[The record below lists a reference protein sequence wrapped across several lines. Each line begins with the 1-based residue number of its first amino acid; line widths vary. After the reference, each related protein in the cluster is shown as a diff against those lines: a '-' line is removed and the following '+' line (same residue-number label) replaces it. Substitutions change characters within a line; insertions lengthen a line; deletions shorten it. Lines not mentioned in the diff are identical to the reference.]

1 MLMRHFHPR
10 PCCIGLL
17 LVWAVFALHGQD
29 KAPTPWQ
36 GAAFSA
42 SPRDVRNA
50 AAKIKAD
57 RYSSATILSDEIFI
71 SIDAANRVIH
81 RQHFVYRVDSSDA
94 MRWAGIVEALY
105 SPWRQKKPDIR
116 ARVIT
121 ADGRVST
128 LNASVLTE
136 APAHDQR
143 PDIYEDERVVS
154 GPLPSVG
161 PGCIVE
167 EQIVTEDTRPLFGSG
182 IMHRLLVGYD
192 DPMVHTLIELRA
204 PTSLNLRYRV
214 RGPASVNTSQTQE
227 NGFSTIRF
235 EQVNIPA
242 VEIPERNTPSD
253 FEPVPAIDY
262 STGESWGAIAAA
274 YYNQI
279 GAAIRPGEVSALLEG
294 ASGLKGDALVRR
306 IATNLHRRIRYTGL
320 EFGASAIIP
329 HPAGE
334 TLKSGYG
341 DCKDKAVVLVSALK
355 AAGIPAQIALL
366 NIRGDDDVSPE
377 LAGIGVFNH
386 AIVYVPGNPG
396 MWVDATAQ
404 YYEPGDLP
412 WTDQGRLA
420 LLIGPDTRNL
430 VRTPVNQPAQNANT
444 HRGEYYL
451 PEHGNAKIVDTFESN
466 GVQAAVLRGQY
477 DQEETQK
484 SRDYLEYYARTRF
497 LAEGVT
503 KTEHTSGDDLTQP
516 FRLKLT
522 IDQARSGVSALKS
535 AQVAIN
541 PENLLWG
548 YQGYVYFPDVTA
560 TSGPPEWKLREH
572 DIEIQPFV
580 TDWHY
585 RIVPAPGFGYPVL
598 PKDVDRSIGPAK
610 LVQHYQ
616 LNPDG
621 SVEFHWHFDSVKAR
635 YTPSEVQALQRDVN
649 ELLNVNSVEI
659 VFKENGAL
667 LLSQGKLREAFAYY
681 GAQVRRQPNDAI
693 YQMNIATT
701 LIEAGFGDQ
710 AREEAIRA
718 TRLDPT
724 NVDAWVDLAFIL
736 RHDTVGRNRHLGFD
750 LDGSIAAY
758 RKAIELDPREWRNY
772 ADLALLYELNTSGE
786 RYGPGARLEDAV
798 TVLRKLVKLDTDNG
812 EEYTNQLLYAL
823 FYGSR
828 WNEVLQTAASLPSS
842 STREAIVLAAI
853 AARDGSQAAVS
864 EAESRDSNS
873 HARGQVLLAAS
884 ILLVKSRRYAP
895 AVALMKAALP
905 GQDDPSQL
913 RARIELTRKARPT
926 MELLLPT
933 GNPQRVVQDYL
944 LVLLNPN
951 SQLSDY
957 TRLVTV
963 DPADEKD
970 ELKKSMEEGLRLR
983 SELTS
988 QGAPLWV
995 AQDMTLANLQMFTE
1009 GDEASGF
1016 RIRVLSSTNDA
1027 RVALISKRNGHYV
1040 IVGMTDYVAMVGDEV
1055 LRRLAG
1061 NDLKGARLW
1070 LDWTREEVKANAGDD
1085 LLGGSVFSR
1094 FWTRGDDPDPARM
1107 RMAALSLLVGSSEIR
1122 QYLTELTV
1130 ARASAADAATAD
1142 RIDLLLAYAAYIL
1155 KNWKLYHDVAVRLL
1169 AAHPYSEFTLG
1180 TAVGAAI
1187 YSHDW
1192 NLGQKAIAARLSRM
1206 PDDPVAIRNAASL
1219 AEGKGEFAQARN
1231 ILRPLI
1237 DSRRATMND
1246 INSYTWD
1253 ALLVDTVSDD
1263 DIALME
1269 RAIASKKRNSFAEI
1283 HTLACLYAV
1292 KGKTKEARDLLIRAM
1307 DLQGIEQPDEAIW
1320 FGFGLIAEQYGL
1332 KDVALSLYRRV
1343 EVVPD
1348 PTPGSIY
1355 NLALMREKLIHS
1367 SATTASATA
1376 ATK

>member
-1 MLMRHFHPR
+1 MLMRHFHLR
-10 PCCIGLL
+10 LCCVGL

-29 KAPTPWQ
+29 KAPTPWK

-42 SPRDVRNA
+42 SPQDVRNG

-57 RYSSATILSDEIFI
+57 RHASATIISDEIFI
-71 SIDAANRVIH
+71 SVDETNRVVH
-81 RQHFVYRVDSSDA
+81 RRHFVYRVDSSDA
-94 MRWAGIVEALY
+94 MRWAGTVEALY
-105 SPWRQKKPDIR
+105 SPWRQKKPDVR

-143 PDIYEDERVVS
+143 PDIYEDELAVS

-161 PGCIVE
+161 VGSIVE
-167 EQIVTEDTRPLFGSG
+167 EQIVTEDTAPLFNTG
-182 IMHRLLVGYD
+182 IMERLLVGYD
-192 DPMVHTLIELRA
+192 DPVVHTLIELRA
-204 PTSLNLRYRV
+204 PTSLSLRYKV

-227 NGFSTIRF
+227 NGFTTIRF
-235 EQVNIPA
+235 EQVNIPG
-242 VEIPERNTPSD
+242 VEVPESNTPSN

-262 STGESWGAIAAA
+262 STGASWSAIAAA

-279 GAAIRPGEVSALLEG
+279 GPAIRSGEVLALLEG
-294 ASGLKGDALVRR
+294 TSGLKGDELVRR
-306 IATNLHRRIRYTGL
+306 ITTNLHRRIRYTGL

-329 HPAGE
+329 HPASE

-355 AAGIPAQIALL
+355 AAGIPGQIALL

-386 AIVYVPGNPG
+386 AIVYIPGNPG
-396 MWVDATAQ
+396 MWIDATAQ

-420 LLIGPDTRNL
+420 LLIGPDTHNL
-430 VRTPVNQPAQNANT
+430 LRTPVNQPAQNANI
-444 HRGEYYL
+444 HRGEYHL
-451 PEHGNAKIVDTFESN
+451 PEYGNAKIVDSFESN
-466 GVQAAVLRGQY
+466 GVQAAVLRAQY
-477 DQEETQK
+477 GQEENQR

-503 KTEHTSGDDLTQP
+503 KTEHTRGDDLTQP

-522 IDQARSGVSALKS
+522 IDQARSGVSALKN
-535 AQVAIN
+535 ARVAIN
-541 PENLLWG
+541 PENLFWG

-560 TSGPPEWKLREH
+560 ASGPPEWKLRENEL
-572 DIEIQPFV
+572 EIQPFV

-585 RIVPAPGFGYPVL
+585 RIVPPPGFGHPHL

-616 LNPDG
+616 LNSDE
-621 SVEFHWHFDSVKAR
+621 SVEFFWHFDSVKAR

-649 ELLNVNSVEI
+649 ELLSVNSVEI
-659 VFKENGAL
+659 VFQENGAL
-667 LLSQGKLREAFAYY
+667 LLSQGKLREALAYY
-681 GAQVRRQPNDAI
+681 SSQVRQKPNDAI
-693 YQMNIATT
+693 YHMNIAMT
-701 LIEAGFGDQ
+701 LIEAGFGEQ
-710 AREEAIRA
+710 AREEATRA
-718 TRLDPT
+718 TQLDHM
-724 NVDAWVDLAFIL
+724 NANARVDLAFIL
-736 RHDTVGRNRHLGFD
+736 RHDTVGRNLHLGFD

-758 RKAIELDPREWRNY
+758 RKAIELDPEQWKSY
-772 ADLALLYELNTSGE
+772 ADLALLYEVNASGE
-786 RYGPGARLEDAV
+786 RYGPGASLNDAV
-798 TVLRKLVKLDTDNG
+798 VVLRKLVKLDSDKGG
-812 EEYTNQLLYAL
+812 EHTNQLLYAL

-828 WNEVLQTAASLPSS
+828 WNEVLQTAASLPGS

-853 AARDGSQAAVS
+853 AARDGSPAAVS
-864 EAESRDSNS
+864 EAERRDSNS
-873 HARGQVLLAAS
+873 HTRGQALLAAS
-884 ILLVKSRRYAP
+884 ILLVKCRRYTP
-895 AVALMKAALP
+895 AVALMNAALP

-944 LVLLNPN
+944 LVLLNPS
-951 SQLSDY
+951 SQLADY
-957 TRLVTV
+957 TRLVAV

-970 ELKKSMEEGLRLR
+970 EFKKSMEEGLRLR

-995 AQDMTLANLQMFTE
+995 ARDMTLSNLQMFTE
-1009 GDEASGF
+1009 GDEVSGF

-1055 LRRLAG
+1055 LRRLAD

-1085 LLGGSVFSR
+1085 PLGGSVSPR

-1122 QYLTELTV
+1122 QYLPELLA
-1130 ARASAADAATAD
+1130 ARASAANAATAD
-1142 RIDLLLAYAAYIL
+1142 NIDLLLAYAAYIL
-1155 KNWKLYHDVAVRLL
+1155 KDWKLYHDVAVRLL
-1169 AAHPYSEFTLG
+1169 AAHPYSEFALG
-1180 TAVGAAI
+1180 TAVSAAI
-1187 YSHDW
+1187 YTHDW
-1192 NLGQKAIAARLSRM
+1192 DLGQKAIAARLSRM

-1219 AEGKGEFAQARN
+1219 VEGKGDFAQARG

-1237 DSRRATMND
+1237 ESKRATMND

-1253 ALLVDTVSDD
+1253 ALFVGTVSDD

-1269 RAIASKKRNSFAEI
+1269 RAIASKKRSSFAEI

-1332 KDVALSLYRRV
+1332 NDVALSLYRRV
-1343 EVVPD
+1343 EAVPASM
-1348 PTPGSIY
+1348 PGSTY
-1355 NLALMREKLIHS
+1355 NLALMRERLIHS
-1367 SATTASATA
+1367 SATTASASA
-1376 ATK
+1376 AKK